1 MGDFVHFFL
10 FFFTFAPAFWP
21 NDDGGSRCNENV
33 SRLMIRYLLIY
44 QVGSDGVTSN
54 DYDKIKLKIII
65 LFMEY
70 ISSECWLYCQLTSH
84 DAKMIWISIILL
96 TTMHIICSRDLR
108 HVVRGFFKLAIC
120 LGCLFRKNTS
130 GRSRESV
137 PREPSPL
144 NHSNVDSGHP
154 SRPGENDLSAARY
167 LSAASSATS
176 RSIWN

>member
-1 MGDFVHFFL
+1 
-10 FFFTFAPAFWP
+10 
-21 NDDGGSRCNENV
+21 
-33 SRLMIRYLLIY
+33 MIRYPLIY
-44 QVGSDGVTSN
+44 QVDSDGVTS
-54 DYDKIKLKIII
+54 YDKIKLKIII
-65 LFMEY
+65 FIFYLLD
-70 ISSECWLYCQLTSH
+70 ILSGCWLYCQLTSH
-84 DAKMIWISIILL
+84 DAKMIWISTILL
-96 TTMHIICSRDLR
+96 TTMHVICSRDLR
-108 HVVRGFFKLAIC
+108 HVDRGFFKLAIC

-130 GRSRESV
+130 GRSRENV